1 MQEKEKRKKGIQCI
15 CINNFLSIC
24 LGFFCFSFFGG
35 FDFGFGD
42 NNRDREIPKGG
53 DVTMNLDV
61 TLEELYNGNFIEVH
75 LIRIHLKSLDTL
87 FHCIWEIP
95 SNHKIQKPS

>member
-1 MQEKEKRKKGIQCI
+1 MQEKKKEKKVYNVYVLTI
-15 CINNFLSIC
+15 FLS
-24 LGFFCFSFFGG
+24 FVWFFSFFGG

>member
-1 MQEKEKRKKGIQCI
+1 M
-15 CINNFLSIC
+15 FV
-24 LGFFCFSFFGG
+24 FFCFSFFGG